1 MVASRL
7 CRECA
12 FGGWCFARPS
22 RPSCKC
28 LWTDRRSHG
37 EELPHEQ
44 HTEAIA
50 FDSRVDSSTIQGEMD
65 VPLRKGSLLIFHDM
79 LLHASNPNRTGAD
92 RYCMIPTYRGKR
104 DGDPD
109 PLGVW
114 PAGGV
119 DVRL

>member
-1 MVASRL
+1 M

-12 FGGWCFARPS
+12 RCVIFAYPS
-22 RPSCKC
+22 PLHANVCG
-28 LWTDRRSHG
+28 LDRRSHG

-79 LLHASNPNRTGAD
+79 LLHASNPNSTGAD

-104 DGDPD
+104 DGDAD